1 MKILIISGFL
11 GAGKTT
17 FIKSLSK
24 HTGREIAI
32 LENEYGEVGVD
43 GDVLRADSAQ
53 SIGKVNIWELTEGCI
68 CCSTR
73 GDFAASVLTIANT
86 VDPEYLVVEPTGV
99 GMLSNII
106 ANLQQ
111 IEYERITLLAPVTIV
126 DGQSFYSNLK
136 EYPEIYRDQIRE
148 AKTVFVSKLENASQE
163 ERRKVRQ
170 DIEKICPTG
179 DIIAEHYSDMNKA
192 GWLSLLERGYD
203 GSRLEAK
210 QPENAE
216 LPDTFSMSGV
226 EMKSPEMLLLLLER
240 LIHGGLGVV
249 VRAKGCIRT
258 GDEWLR
264 FDVVDGRYSIS
275 GAEPAPEG
283 KAVFIGTE
291 IRRQAIRRYF
301 MQTRR
306 RPRIGKNGNRAQATA
321 GLFSFVTSPSPAPP
335 IPDEPG

>member
-1 MKILIISGFL
+1 MKILIVSGFL

-68 CCSTR
+68 CCSTK

-111 IEYERITLLAPVTIV
+111 IEYERITLLAPVAIV
-126 DGQSFYSNLK
+126 DGQSFHNNLRG
-136 EYPEIYRDQIRE
+136 YPEIYKDQIRE
-148 AKTVFVSKLENASQE
+148 ARTVFVSKLENASPE
-163 ERRKVRQ
+163 ERQKIRQ
-170 DIEKICPTG
+170 DIETLCPDG
-179 DIIAEHYSDMNKA
+179 QVVAEHYSGMNEA
-192 GWLSLLERGYD
+192 AWLALLERGYD
-203 GSRLEAK
+203 GSHLETK
-210 QPENAE
+210 PESSE

-226 EMKSPEMLLLLLER
+226 EMESPEMLLLLLER
-240 LIHGGLGVV
+240 LIHGGLGGV
-249 VRAKGCIRT
+249 VRAKGCVRA
-258 GDEWLR
+258 GGEWLR
-264 FDVVDGRYSIS
+264 FDVVDGRYTLS

-283 KAVFIGTE
+283 KAVFIGRD
-291 IRRQAIRRYF
+291 IRRQTVRRYF
-301 MQTRR
+301 TQTRR
-306 RPRIGKNGNRAQATA
+306 RPRIGKSGSRVQADA
-321 GLFSFVTSPSPAPP
+321 RRSSII
-335 IPDEPG
+335 IPWNE

>member
-1 MKILIISGFL
+1 MKILIVSGFL

-43 GDVLRADSAQ
+43 GDVLRANSAQ
-53 SIGKVNIWELTEGCI
+53 SVGKVNIWELTEGCI
-68 CCSTR
+68 CCSTK

-111 IEYERITLLAPVTIV
+111 IEYERITLLAPVTVV
-126 DGQSFYSNLK
+126 DGQSFHSNLR
-136 EYPEIYRDQIRE
+136 EYPEIYKDQIRE
-148 AKTVFVSKLENASQE
+148 ARTVFVSKLENASPE
-163 ERRKVRQ
+163 ERQKIRQ
-170 DIEKICPTG
+170 DIEALHPAGQIMA
-179 DIIAEHYSDMNKA
+179 DHYSGMEETE
-192 GWLSLLERGYD
+192 WLSLLERSYD
-203 GSRLEAK
+203 GSRLEAR
-210 QPENAE
+210 PESAE

-226 EMKSPEMLLLLLER
+226 EVESPEMLLLLLER
-240 LIHGGLGVV
+240 LIHGGLGGV

-264 FDVVDGRYSIS
+264 FDAVDGRYSLS
-275 GAEPAPEG
+275 GAEAAPEG
-283 KAVFIGTE
+283 KAVFIGTD
-291 IRRQAIRRYF
+291 IRRQTIRRYF
-301 MQTRR
+301 SKTRR
-306 RPRIGKNGNRAQATA
+306 RPRIGKNGSRAQAAA
-321 GLFSFVTSPSPAPP
+321 GRSSIITW
-335 IPDEPG
+335 EE